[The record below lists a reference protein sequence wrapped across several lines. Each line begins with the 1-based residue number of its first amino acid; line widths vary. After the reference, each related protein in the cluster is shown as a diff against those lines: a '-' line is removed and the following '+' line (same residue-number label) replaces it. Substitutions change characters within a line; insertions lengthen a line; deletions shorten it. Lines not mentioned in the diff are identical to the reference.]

1 MDIKNLTEKDLY
13 LPVKELFEGLG
24 YTVKGEVKNCDLV
37 ARADGKPLVLVELK
51 KNLNLELLIQVTDRL
66 TISDEVYFAFPLPKT
81 TQKNAI
87 WNRKKPS
94 LLRLCRRIGVGVIA
108 VHVNRV
114 KIPYADIQLAP
125 GPYDPRKSAA
135 KARAMKKEF
144 EQREGDHNL
153 GGSSKTPIVTAY
165 RQDALRCAQL
175 LKMYGPLKIS
185 ILKELGAGEK
195 AGNILRDNHYNW
207 FSKKERGVYQ
217 VTPTGLRGLM
227 EFKWVIDSIE
237 IKPEDPTS

>member
-13 LPVKELFEGLG
+13 LPVKELFEGMG

-37 ARADGKPLVLVELK
+37 ARAEGKPLVLVELK
-51 KNLNLELLIQVTDRL
+51 KTLNLELMIQVTDRL

-81 TQKNAI
+81 TQKNSI
-87 WNRKKPS
+87 WNRKRPS

-114 KIPYADIQLAP
+114 KKPFADIQLAP
-125 GPYDPRKSAA
+125 GPYDPRKSSV
-135 KARAMKKEF
+135 KTRAMKKEF

-153 GGSSKTPIVTAY
+153 GGSSKVPIVTAY
-165 RQDALRCAQL
+165 RQDVLRCAQL

-185 ILKELGAGEK
+185 VLKELGAGK
-195 AGNILRDNHYNW
+195 NTGNILRDNHYNW
-207 FSKKERGVYQ
+207 FSKKEWGVYQ
-217 VTPTGLRGLM
+217 ITTTGLLGLA
-227 EFKWVIDSIE
+227 EFKWVVDSIE
-237 IKPEDPTS
+237 IKPDGVEL